1 MQAVCSGNF
10 NLLYTVQEGGSL
22 YSASSTLHSVL
33 PAKVLYNPVL
43 KTHKVEE
50 DKSLDLSGSSL
61 RYVCEQCKF
70 SIDLTRLQHP
80 SGRWS

>member
-1 MQAVCSGNF
+1 M
-10 NLLYTVQEGGSL
+10 QEGGSL

-33 PAKVLYNPVL
+33 PAKILYNPVL

-50 DKSLDLSGSSL
+50 DKSLDLSGSTL

-80 SGRWS
+80 SGRWD